1 MLSLAVL
8 AGCQSPKPPTMR
20 GHVELIAPKQ
30 FRFQE
35 QATYQ
40 STLESI
46 SNVAMAAE
54 IDGRITSMP
63 MQQGQQV
70 QPGDLLFTLDQVQ
83 QRAQVDAAAAEAR
96 KTRVNAN
103 RYIFLND
110 QGAVSTKDRDYYV
123 TQAIESADRLRAD
136 QATLDYKNVVAPI
149 AGQVGSIQHKLGSVV
164 SQGETI
170 VNIVDN
176 SKLWVR
182 LDVPSELA
190 YRLRL
195 GMPVALKAP
204 GLPPDLPKGEVS
216 FIAPSLDRS
225 SQTVLVK
232 ATFDNPNGVLRDQQ
246 RVAAVLSFGSNSLLS
261 VPVGAVLLQ
270 AGQTFVFTAV
280 PAAKAQKQ
288 LGRELK
294 PKPAKGDLVAVQTQ
308 VGLGTLQ
315 DGRYPVLKGLNG
327 SEKVVMGNLAQLR
340 SGMVLPVTGQ

>member
-1 MLSLAVL
+1 M
-8 AGCQSPKPPTMR
+8 
-20 GHVELIAPKQ
+20 
-30 FRFQE
+30 
-35 QATYQ
+35 
-40 STLESI
+40 
-46 SNVAMAAE
+46 
-54 IDGRITSMP
+54 
-63 MQQGQQV
+63 
-70 QPGDLLFTLDQVQ
+70 
-83 QRAQVDAAAAEAR
+83 
-96 KTRVNAN
+96 VN
-103 RYIFLND
+103 
-110 QGAVSTKDRDYYV
+110 
-123 TQAIESADRLRAD
+123 
-136 QATLDYKNVVAPI
+136 
-149 AGQVGSIQHKLGSVV
+149 
-164 SQGETI
+164 QGETI

-225 SQTVLVK
+225 SQTLLVK
-232 ATFDNPNGVLRDQQ
+232 ATFDNPDGVLRDQQ

-280 PAAKAQKQ
+280 PAAEAQKQ

-294 PKPAKGDLVAVQTQ
+294 PKPAKGDLIAVQTQ

-315 DGRYPVLKGLNG
+315 DGRYPVLKGLDG